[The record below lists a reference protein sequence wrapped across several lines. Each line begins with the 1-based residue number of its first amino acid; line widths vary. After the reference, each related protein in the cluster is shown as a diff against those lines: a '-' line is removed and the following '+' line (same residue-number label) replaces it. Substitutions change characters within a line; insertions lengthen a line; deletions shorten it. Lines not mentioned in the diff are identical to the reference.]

1 MGSFGRYGVIA
12 LLASAAMFLTG
23 CATNRS
29 EIKVA
34 APPAPAT
41 APVVTKPRA
50 VVIQSITDQRVF
62 EQAPRTP
69 NVPSLG
75 FGGAAAASE
84 AVKTRALGRKR
95 NGYGK
100 ALGDVLLQQ
109 GQTVTDLVRD
119 NLGSAFQQVGYRVA
133 VDAASA
139 GPDPLLVDV
148 QIRRLWSW
156 VDMGFWALTMNSD
169 VETTLHIK
177 GSEAASAVTI
187 GVHAE
192 ETQGAATDGAWLSIV
207 QKGLAAYRQEAVK
220 QLGAPGFPPPSA
232 K

>member
-1 MGSFGRYGVIA
+1 MGSFRRYGVIA
-12 LLASAAMFLTG
+12 LLASAAVFLTG

-41 APVVTKPRA
+41 APVVTKTRA
-50 VVIQSITDQRVF
+50 VVIQSVTDQRVF
-62 EQAPRTP
+62 ENAPRTP
-69 NVPSLG
+69 NIPSLG

-84 AVKTRALGRKR
+84 AVKARAVARKR

-100 ALGDVLLQQ
+100 ALGDVLLAQ
-109 GQTVTDLVRD
+109 GQTVTDLVRM
-119 NLGSAFQQVGYRVA
+119 NVTSAFQQVGYRVT
-133 VDAASA
+133 DAANA

-148 QIRRLWSW
+148 RIRRLWSW
-156 VDMGFWALTMNSD
+156 VDMGFWALTMNAD
-169 VETTLHIK
+169 VETTLHIA
-177 GSEAASAVTI
+177 GSEAVATTI

-192 ETQGAATDGAWLSIV
+192 ETQGAATESAWLAIV
-207 QKGLAAYRQEAVK
+207 QKGLTTYREEAVK
-220 QLGAPGFPPPSA
+220 QLGAPGFPPPT